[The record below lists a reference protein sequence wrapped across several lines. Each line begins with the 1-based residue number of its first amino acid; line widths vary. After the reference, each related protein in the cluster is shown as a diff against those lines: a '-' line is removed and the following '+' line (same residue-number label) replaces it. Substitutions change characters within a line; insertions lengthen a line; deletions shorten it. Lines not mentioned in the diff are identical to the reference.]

1 MRIRSI
7 IASVAIASAAATVSA
22 STTLPLVPIAAEI
35 CESSGSFLIPDT
47 ISVRF
52 NGVSAADRS
61 RLLQA
66 TDQALGNIRE
76 TPKRSASLTFRT
88 VKNIPSAEGYR
99 LKVTPTGIVI
109 EARTGAGMFYGLQT
123 LAAISDGKKE
133 IGAVTVNDSPRLPY
147 RGMMI
152 DVSRHFHDKDF
163 ILKQIDAMASL
174 KLNNLHLHL
183 TDAAGWRLEI
193 KRYPRLTQYAAWR
206 PQRLCMDWES
216 NGKQYCEENT
226 PGAYGGYFT
235 REDISEIVKYAA
247 DRYINVIPEI
257 EMPAHADEV
266 IAAYPELN
274 CTGEP
279 SSREFCPGNE
289 ATFEFIENVLDEV
302 MDIFPSKYIHVGGDE
317 AGKSGWR
324 QCDRCAKR
332 MAEEGINEPN
342 DLQNY
347 LICRVGKYLRDHGRT
362 LLGWDELLEGNGFP
376 DGATVMVWRDPATAE
391 KAARAGH
398 DVLLTPSTHCY
409 LDYYQDAPPA
419 QPIAFGGYI
428 PAEMT
433 YSYDPVPSSLPD
445 SLRRFIKGLQGNL
458 WCEWVPTGSHAEYML
473 YPRMIAIA
481 EAAWSPQELRSW
493 DTFKPRMAAVA
504 DRMRANGYNT
514 FDIKSEAGNRTESL
528 QSIDHLAKGRTVTYN
543 LPWWNKYTAGGAT
556 TLTDGQRGGWAY
568 QDKRWQGFFPR
579 GDWSMDVTIDL
590 GSSMPVG
597 YIGADFMQRNIH
609 DVWLPDNVVISVS
622 TNGTDFVK
630 LQEIPHIVEP
640 MTNLVFKNFYWTG
653 SVEAR
658 YVRYQAHAAKGVLF
672 TDEIV
677 VLPAATK

>member
-1 MRIRSI
+1 
-7 IASVAIASAAATVSA
+7 
-22 STTLPLVPIAAEI
+22 
-35 CESSGSFLIPDT
+35 
-47 ISVRF
+47 
-52 NGVSAADRS
+52 
-61 RLLQA
+61 Q
-66 TDQALGNIRE
+66 
-76 TPKRSASLTFRT
+76 
-88 VKNIPSAEGYR
+88 
-99 LKVTPTGIVI
+99 
-109 EARTGAGMFYGLQT
+109 
-123 LAAISDGKKE
+123 KE
-133 IGAVTVNDSPRLPY
+133 IGSITVTESPRLPY

-183 TDAAGWRLEI
+183 TDGAGWRLEI
-193 KRYPRLTQYAAWR
+193 QRYPRLSKYAAWR
-206 PQRLCMDWES
+206 PQRLCMDWEE
-216 NGKQYCEENT
+216 NGKQYCDENT

-235 REDISEIVKYAA
+235 RDDIKEIVDYAA

-257 EMPAHADEV
+257 EMPAHSEEV

-274 CTGEP
+274 CTGA
-279 SSREFCPGNE
+279 SGSREFCPGNE

-302 MDIFPSKYIHVGGDE
+302 MEMFPSQYIHVGGDE
-317 AGKSGWR
+317 ANKSGWR

-332 MAEEGINEPN
+332 MADEGISDPN

-347 LICRVGKYLRDHGRT
+347 LICRVGRYLRDHGRT

-376 DGATVMVWRDPATAE
+376 EGASVMVWRDPATAE
-391 KAARAGH
+391 KAARDGH
-398 DVLLTPSTHCY
+398 DVILTPSTHCY

-433 YSYDPVPSSLPD
+433 YSYDPVPPSLPD

-458 WCEWVPTGSHAEYML
+458 WCEWIPTDSHAEYML

-493 DTFKPRMAAVA
+493 DTFKPRMTAVA

-514 FDIKSEAGNRTESL
+514 YDITTEAGNRAESR
-528 QSIDHLAKGRTVTYN
+528 QSIDHLAKGCQVTYN

-556 TLTDGQRGGWAY
+556 TLTDGLRGGWAY

-579 GDWSMDVTIDL
+579 GDWSLDVTIDL
-590 GSSMPVG
+590 GASMPVG

-609 DVWLPDNVVISVS
+609 DVWMPDKVVISVS
-622 TNGTDFVK
+622 DNGTDFTT

-640 MTNLVFKNFYWTG
+640 MTNLMFKNFYWTG
-653 SVEAR
+653 STKAR
-658 YVRYQAHAAKGVLF
+658 YVRYQAHAARGVLF

-677 VLPAATK
+677 VLPSSSK